1 MTVNNRNFADD
12 NLFPVSIYLLY
23 DGMEVQEDVYDADAV
38 KLIIRRGTI
47 LRDGDLDRIRNLN
60 AGRETICVSGNTY
73 SNLLEKSANP
83 ASNGLWELEESTG
96 YAETKDKTFDLLS
109 EISKN
114 KVVEQEALITVSAEL
129 SHRLEVTSPSIIL
142 SLINALA
149 PVDEYLQRHCVNV
162 GLLNGLFGQWIGL
175 PKHEIDRLVLI
186 GLLHDCG
193 KALVPHQVLNAPRK
207 LTITEFE
214 VIKMHPVYSY
224 ELLSGFPEQVRRAVR
239 LHHEKTNGTGYPD
252 RLVCDNTPWEARI
265 TSITDVYDAIVS
277 QRVYKRPRSPF
288 NVMAFLKELSGNELD
303 DGMVSVF
310 IDKMPK
316 ELVDKQVVM
325 SDLRIGT
332 IRSYDPEDI
341 EFPMV
346 EVSGQVIKTN
356 KYCYCTSMHIEEE

>member
-1 MTVNNRNFADD
+1 MTVNEKKFADD

-38 KLIIRRGTI
+38 RLIIRRGTV

-60 AGRETICVSGNTY
+60 AGRETICVSGSTY
-73 SNLLEKSANP
+73 RTLLEKNANP
-83 ASNGLWELEESTG
+83 SSNGSLELEESTG
-96 YAETKDKTFDLLS
+96 YTAVKDKTFDLLNA
-109 EISKN
+109 ISKN
-114 KVVEQEALITVSAEL
+114 KVVEQEALLTVSAEL
-129 SHRLEVTSPSIIL
+129 SYRLEVTDPSIIM

-149 PVDEYLQRHCVNV
+149 PVDEYLQRHCINV
-162 GLLNGLFGQWIGL
+162 GLLNGLFGQWMGL

-193 KALVPHQVLNAPRK
+193 KALVPPQVLNAPRK

-224 ELLSGFPEQVRRAVR
+224 ELLSGFPEQLRRAVR
-239 LHHEKTNGTGYPD
+239 QHHEKTNGTGYPD
-252 RLVCDNTPWEARI
+252 RLMCDNTPWEARI

-277 QRVYKRPRSPF
+277 QRSYKRPQSPF
-288 NVMAFLKELSGNELD
+288 SVMAILKENSGAELD
-303 DGMVSVF
+303 AGMVSVF
-310 IDKMPK
+310 NERMPK

-325 SDLRIGT
+325 SDFRIGT

-341 EFPMV
+341 EYPIV
-346 EVSGQVIKTN
+346 EVNGQTIKTN
-356 KYCYCTSMHIEEE
+356 KYCYCVSMHIEES